1 MTFPIPGDKGIVCF
15 VLHTGRLC
23 GLPHSRNGG
32 TYILRSEYWDLMEG
46 RGYSQFWKMTIR
58 LEGAHVIWLGIFG
71 FLGHLR
77 IWEQF
82 PAKGFI
88 FREGVHVI
96 WLSTFGIFEHLREM
110 V

>member
-1 MTFPIPGDKGIVCF
+1 MEA
-15 VLHTGRLC
+15 
-23 GLPHSRNGG
+23 
-32 TYILRSEYWDLMEG
+32 LRPANPEYWDLMEG
-46 RGYSQFWKMTIR
+46 RGSSQFWKMTIR

-77 IWEQF
+77 IWEQL
-82 PAKGFI
+82 PAKALI